1 MTKKKKE
8 KRKKGSYRSF
18 ASPFIRWSLRF
29 LWDGRK
35 RGGDGR
41 VEPSLRRG
49 ENWPSCFFRVSRT
62 RLQVVV
68 VVLREK
74 LLRLVKLC
82 SLRTGTYKYFSYLYR
97 FLRVFRFPVKFS
109 RKVFPSGKCCRGEYR
124 LVVSTICVASQTG
137 KEEQQG
143 ERQVVAWKIVFSGIE
158 NR

>member
-109 RKVFPSGKCCRGEYR
+109 LRESVVEESIALLFRRYAWQAKRGKKNNKERDKLWRGK
-124 LVVSTICVASQTG
+124 L
-137 KEEQQG
+137 
-143 ERQVVAWKIVFSGIE
+143 FSLG
-158 NR
+158 